1 MTALPT
7 INFTHTGVFCADLDN
22 MVDFYCRVLG
32 FVVSDQGVAST
43 GHRLF
48 FMTQNPELHHQV
60 VLFDG
65 KPTDLPFNPINQLS
79 FLLNS
84 LEDLKTYYQF
94 AQKNGI
100 TGLVQVDHGNAWS
113 LYFKDPEDNPIE
125 MYVDAPFYTAQPCRE
140 PLDLDQPVE
149 TILAQTEAMCR
160 RRPGF
165 QTREEWMQSIRERIE
180 AQRVKLSSSL
190 S

>member
-1 MTALPT
+1 MPALPT
-7 INFTHTGVFCADLDN
+7 INFTHSGVFCSDLDR

-32 FVVSDQGVAST
+32 FIVSDKGVAST

-65 KPTDLPFNPINQLS
+65 KPIDLPFNPINQLS

-84 LEDLKTYYQF
+84 LDDLKAYYQF
-94 AQKNGI
+94 AKKSGI
-100 TGLVQVDHGNAWS
+100 EGIAQVDHGNAWS
-113 LYFKDPEDNPIE
+113 IYFKDPEGNPVE
-125 MYVDAPFYTAQPCRE
+125 MYVDTPFYTAQPCKE
-140 PLDLDQPVE
+140 PLDLELPTEV
-149 TILAQTEAMCR
+149 ILAQTEAMCI

-165 QTREEWMQSIRERIE
+165 QTRAQWMDSIRAKIE
-180 AQRVKLSSSL
+180 EQRVRIA
-190 S
+190 